1 MTPET
6 TAAAVGVSI
15 ENLSLSFGDTE
26 VLRGINLEIE
36 PGELFTFLGPSGIG
50 QIDLA
55 ARGCRLRT
63 RADGANPDRR
73 RRG

>member
-15 ENLSLSFGDTE
+15 ENLSISYDDNE

-36 PGELFTFLGPSGIG
+36 PGELFTFLGPSGSG
-50 QIDLA
+50 KSTL
-55 ARGCRLRT
+55 LR
-63 RADGANPDRR
+63 AV
-73 RRG
+73 